1 MCFVVI
7 HIIYDFLTNIKRKL
21 YFSYFFRE
29 GVWILENTKKETIEI
44 MHQQL
49 KLLSEKSKEKEI
61 TPEQL
66 KSISG
71 EMDRIA
77 NTILNANVH

>member
-1 MCFVVI
+1 M
-7 HIIYDFLTNIKRKL
+7 
-21 YFSYFFRE
+21 
-29 GVWILENTKKETIEI
+29 ENTKKETIEI

>member
-1 MCFVVI
+1 ME
-7 HIIYDFLTNIKRKL
+7 KL
-21 YFSYFFRE
+21 
-29 GVWILENTKKETIEI
+29 KKETIEI

-49 KLLSEKSKEKEI
+49 KLLSEKSNEKDI

-77 NTILNANVH
+77 NTILSASVD